1 MTVQRKN
8 KAFAFLLCFLSAFLF
23 LAFETECSFL
33 YRTQSWVDDNLFL
46 TVGRSLLDGKV
57 LYVDVF
63 DHKGLYL
70 YLVYGAMNALLP
82 HAGNP
87 FLGIFL
93 LEVVAGTAF
102 LYLAYLIAG
111 LFTEEEWMKG
121 LAAVLTGVCTYG
133 AAFLDRGASAEEFI
147 LPFLAYGIYTFLKAW
162 REEKMPLPVF
172 FVNGLMAG
180 VVLWWKF
187 TMLGFW
193 IGWCAILGILCWKR
207 QGFLQ
212 AFYRMLL
219 VLAGMALAS
228 LPALLYF
235 WINGALDELFRIYFQ
250 MNLTGYSKDMGWRE
264 KIETWVQIAA
274 WNFAPLFLTFS
285 ALALLT
291 RRIPKEG
298 RGMFGLFAFTAFFIY
313 FGAVTH
319 RYYFVPLAAFYPVAI
334 TEYLILARKLV
345 GKRKEEALFKKPQVF
360 DRVTAI
366 FLVLFTLGFSAYF
379 AVDTADARKA
389 SKQLSSAEQI
399 AQIIKEENA
408 SLLCYY
414 SYDWG
419 VYALSDTLPVNN
431 HFCIVNVEYYKFPE
445 LLREQWE
452 MVENQVPDYLLMC
465 NYQYPDEGGMEV
477 VEGRY
482 ELVFSSDQGGIPL
495 ELWKRIE

>member
-1 MTVQRKN
+1 M
-8 KAFAFLLCFLSAFLF
+8 
-23 LAFETECSFL
+23 
-33 YRTQSWVDDNLFL
+33 
-46 TVGRSLLDGKV
+46 
-57 LYVDVF
+57 
-63 DHKGLYL
+63 
-70 YLVYGAMNALLP
+70 
-82 HAGNP
+82 
-87 FLGIFL
+87 
-93 LEVVAGTAF
+93 
-102 LYLAYLIAG
+102 IAG
-111 LFTEEEWMKG
+111 LFTGEEWIKG

-133 AAFLDRGASAEEFI
+133 ASFLDQGGSAEEFI
-147 LPFLAYGIYTFLKAW
+147 LPFLAYGVYTFVKAW

-172 FVNGLMAG
+172 FVSGLMAG

-187 TMLGFW
+187 SMLGFW

-219 VLAGMALAS
+219 VLAGMALMS

-235 WINGALDELFRIYFQ
+235 WTNGALGEMFRIYFW
-250 MNLTGYSKDMGWRE
+250 MNLTGYSKEIGWRE
-264 KIETWVQIAA
+264 KIEIWIQLAE
-274 WNFAPLFLTFS
+274 WNFAPLFLIFS
-285 ALALLT
+285 GLGLLT
-291 RRIPKEG
+291 RRCPKEG
-298 RGMFGLFAFTAFFIY
+298 RGMYGLFAFTAFFIY

-334 TEYLILARKLV
+334 TEYLILARKMV
-345 GKRKEEALFKKPQVF
+345 GERKEAPLLKRPQAF
-360 DRVTAI
+360 DRAAAI
-366 FLVLFTLGFSAYF
+366 LLVLFMLGFSAYF
-379 AVDTADARKA
+379 AVDTADARKD
-389 SKQLSSAEQI
+389 SKQPSAVEQI
-399 AQIIKEENA
+399 AEIVKEEDA

-452 MVENQVPDYLLMC
+452 MVENRVPDYLLMC

-482 ELVFSSDQGGIPL
+482 ELVFSSDQGDIPL